1 MAVWTVRAVGDAC
14 HTDPLC
20 RMTRALRFHNDTCA
34 AAGFDPVTCKGWKQT
49 PEQFQFDQA
58 WINLP
63 IMSVGTAPGTITA
76 DISQLDGQVPTAV
89 RYAFGDTNCC
99 DLTDPTLGVTHGCV
113 ANCPIMSSS
122 SLPANPFIAK
132 IAAGKCECIPPMVCD
147 A

>member
-89 RYAFGDTNCC
+89 RYAWGFTNCC

-122 SLPANPFIAK
+122 ALPANPFIAK
-132 IAAGKCECIPPMVCD
+132 IVGGKCECVAPQVCD
-147 A
+147 S